1 MDEHNVAA
9 SAVTH
14 AALAP
19 AVEDNAPAAAVTYAE
34 QAPDVERIAVT
45 NARSIENLDE
55 LPAVPELVETTEAYF
70 TEETNGDMP
79 MQNQIKNGEGDW
91 KKEALPAPKEPEEK
105 YEWAGGV
112 KKRKRLKGK
121 RTRRRPGHIRNYCLS
136 DKCFSKTHGRR
147 DSDAGESARNKK
159 GFP

>member
-70 TEETNGDMP
+70 TEETNGNVP
-79 MQNQIKNGEGDW
+79 MQKQIKNGEGDW
-91 KKEALPAPKEPEEK
+91 KKEAQPAPKEPEEK
-105 YEWAGGV
+105 YEWASGV
-112 KKRKRLKGK
+112 KKRKRPKGK
-121 RTRRRPGHIRNYCLS
+121 RTDVARATSG
-136 DKCFSKTHGRR
+136 TT
-147 DSDAGESARNKK
+147 ASAANI
-159 GFP
+159 FPKRMDEETEMRASRQEI